1 MAYAK
6 TSRDA
11 EEYFTASFTGVA
23 PGMQYRIQRGDGG
36 FDTGVKQLTERIA
49 EMLPLLPNVNN
60 IFRLIVS
67 DNAGNNISAGIPQIE
82 INHGKFNIEG
92 QPLPSDICI
101 EVDDPVNKTTK
112 LEVIFEKNNI
122 LPLRKTIVREAGK
135 IVRKDSQESIVIN
148 VLEGAR
154 YAMPSSNLPIG
165 IIEIKGNLL
174 QQDLVK
180 GSDIEIMLEM
190 NESRDLKVAVTLLMN
205 DQEFANVFTPSARQ
219 VSIDRLRG
227 ELKDLV
233 YDARIQRNS
242 AEAHENYEL
251 AAQAQMILEEAERC
265 YDRVQQLQQDDVTD
279 EKYQLEE
286 RKRTLARQL
295 DSMTR
300 ETGIQELIDEY
311 LGERNY
317 AEELFREHNDQAR
330 LEKLSRITEHEEQ
343 FLAGQGMYII
353 RGKINEIRRLSWEIR
368 KNDPESLISAYYYY
382 AHEPQEKYTDPR
394 AAQEYLELCDKA
406 IERQNYKELLVLL
419 QRLHN
424 LYKDDTIRENF
435 HGTGL
440 H

>member
-1 MAYAK
+1 
-6 TSRDA
+6 
-11 EEYFTASFTGVA
+11 
-23 PGMQYRIQRGDGG
+23 
-36 FDTGVKQLTERIA
+36 
-49 EMLPLLPNVNN
+49 MLPLLPNVNN

-67 DNAGNNISAGIPQIE
+67 DSAGNNVSAGIPQIE

-219 VSIDRLRG
+219 VSIERLRG

-233 YDARIQRNS
+233 YDARVQRNS

-251 AAQAQMILEEAERC
+251 AAQAQMILEDAERC

-286 RKRTLARQL
+286 RKRSLARQL

-317 AEELFREHNDQAR
+317 AEELFRENNDQAR
-330 LEKLSRITEHEEQ
+330 LDKLSRITENEEQ

-353 RGKINEIRRLSWEIR
+353 RGKINEIRRLSWEVR

-382 AHEPQEKYTDPR
+382 AHEPQEKFTDPR